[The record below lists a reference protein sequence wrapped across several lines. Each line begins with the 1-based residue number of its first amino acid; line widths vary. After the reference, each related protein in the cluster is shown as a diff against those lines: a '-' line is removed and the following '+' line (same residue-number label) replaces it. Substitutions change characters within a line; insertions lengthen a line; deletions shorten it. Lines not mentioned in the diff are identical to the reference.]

1 MFSRRPGS
9 GVQGYELSRNIKRSA
24 ETSPRVLHVV
34 ETWLPV
40 PSGYTSR
47 GWNIVTA
54 QANLEGSEPYVLTS
68 SRQIHLSGGDVD
80 TPAGFDRFGVRVA
93 QASVCEQRGRWLR
106 PGYIQVAGLAKV
118 IIESCSDLQIDIIHC
133 HWSSGIGS
141 AARRAA
147 ERLGI
152 PFIAEVRFDL
162 AGAVMS
168 ETIDRRVPGL
178 EHLLRLRFE
187 RHLLGADAVVAASHS
202 LARLIAKSQPLLRAP
217 IVTMPNAVDC
227 HRFQP
232 APDTS
237 GQRRELGIAKGD
249 FVIGST
255 TNMLRY
261 EGLDVLLDA
270 VERLRDRLPALH
282 LVLVGT
288 GTQHAWLA
296 GEVARRGLPVTFTDQ
311 VPADDIPSY
320 LAMFDLFVV
329 PRRDAAITR
338 FASPI
343 KLVEAMASGLACVG
357 SALGD
362 IVDLLADD
370 RGLTV
375 RPDDAACLAKSIA
388 YLAEHPERRQALGAN
403 ARVWIEAQPDWR
415 ALAADY
421 NALYSDVLTQRRL

>member
-1 MFSRRPGS
+1 M
-9 GVQGYELSRNIKRSA
+9 
-24 ETSPRVLHVV
+24 HVV
-34 ETWLPV
+34 ETWRPL
-40 PSGYTSR
+40 STGYTSR
-47 GWNIVTA
+47 GWHIVAA
-54 QANLEGSEPYVLTS
+54 QTVSGACRAHVLVS
-68 SRQIHLSGGDVD
+68 SRQARRGAEGADMPSGPG
-80 TPAGFDRFGVRVA
+80 AGTAYVA
-93 QASVCEQRGRWLR
+93 RRASTERWLGHYR
-106 PGYIQVAGLAKV
+106 PEHIAVGSLAND
-118 IIESCSDLQIDIIHC
+118 IIHACRDAQIDIIHC

-147 ERLGI
+147 ERLDI
-152 PFIAEVRFDL
+152 PLIAEVRFDL

-168 ETIDRRVPGL
+168 ETVGRRVAGL
-178 EHLLRLRFE
+178 EQLLRLRFE

-232 APDTS
+232 APDTC
-237 GQRRELGIAKGD
+237 GLRRALGIAKSD

-282 LVLVGT
+282 VVLVGT

-362 IVDLLADD
+362 IVDLLADE
-370 RGLTV
+370 RGLV
-375 RPDDAACLAKSIA
+375 VPPDDAACLAEAIA
-388 YLAEHPERRQALGAN
+388 DLAEHPGRRQLLGAN
-403 ARVWIEAQPDWR
+403 ARAWIESQPDWR

-421 NALYSDVLTQRRL
+421 NALYSDVLEQRRL